1 MSEEETQGDDPPNPT
16 MSTGDFQTRYASV
29 MESMLKS
36 SIAETTTL
44 FETIVDELKAEISG
58 IKKENEDLRARCSQF
73 EERPS
78 TVGPAPPQPCSE
90 RRDTA
95 VQCDL
100 VPLRTML
107 VEQCQSLEY
116 SSLQIEQQ
124 QCCQWEMENSLQDHN
139 YGNADSQMTLTLV
152 KEEESYDGSSLL
164 PVIKQEDEEP
174 NTSCCKVTNE
184 GSERTTA
191 CGNENEGPHIDHT
204 CSTGEMFENDEE
216 TRVTLELRCHGMDND
231 LERAQNQPSEP
242 EPPLVFTVKC
252 DMQDKTEGQLVTS
265 EEQTFVTAQQ
275 QSMVELQ
282 KEQLSGVPQQCHR
295 EGEMSISE
303 QTDATVQQYA
313 NVQCT
318 EEHVTSE
325 SAAPVTPNKLK
336 IINPSALQR
345 TMESAVEDVE
355 NSELGS
361 LPFTVESLTRG
372 CSSYRE
378 KTSGSQQCPMEM
390 EAPPTE
396 NSSATE
402 TLNSP
407 PAETP
412 QASPVERRE
421 RCSSVTLQDAMLLVE
436 AMNRSAGEHSLSSFK
451 GMRES
456 PQTQYV
462 PHMDTLQT
470 MDKVPAKPQ
479 TLPLSSETCEAAG
492 SPAITLLST
501 TQSTVQTLSTSPQV
515 TDSHSTN
522 KPKPQIK
529 IVIQNPLVT
538 ASNIATQQLS
548 SSTCETQTSEQSQ
561 QQFPR
566 PVIRWVITSK
576 PSKANPNNIIVVQRP
591 ESLLMPYQF
600 AALPPTQPP
609 TLVSIIAKQ
618 NNSLL
623 SSSTERPSSCSLPE
637 KTEASMKSVPV
648 VPLNLTATST
658 DTKSGFLP
666 LTKFPRQVSD
676 VASGTHQS
684 PLEQKLS
691 AVVRLFRL
699 PIAVSTKESVLVSK
713 LLSYGFHERQ
723 LEMHVTSPNICPSLK
738 ETANSVSFNTS
749 QFTKE
754 KNNNQDMYHSKYVP
768 PPTPPKVSASLFDIS
783 TEAISKPSAVEPI
796 SNLEKEIFS
805 NAMQDC
811 ARSND
816 APITEKRSANL
827 IQLISIPSKDGS
839 HPHLQMSQTQFLAQL
854 AVLPVVQAPQKASSN
869 DVADTP
875 ASSAETSTKGKN
887 TLMAR
892 LRRHL
897 KTHLPTRRSETKP
910 YPCTETEITTV
921 SPKKHRLQNDNPNNT
936 NTTTEHI
943 SVKPKESGFVEDV
956 ASRNKAANDSIPN
969 SPRTGLCRDPRPKR
983 SVSEP
988 TRRSEPKSETTA
1000 KRGRR
1005 SSSGKV
1011 SVCSNNV
1018 EGSSVTHGRPSSTK
1032 DGANPRQTQGGVTLQ
1047 NTKSTTR
1054 RISSSK
1060 GGATLKQTK
1069 RTGLCRDPRPKR
1081 SVSEPT
1087 RRSEPNGET
1096 TPKRVRRSSSGKVS
1110 VCSNNVKGSSVTHGR
1125 PSSTKDGTNPRQTEG
1140 GVTLKITKPTTRRI
1154 SSSKGGATLKQTKS
1168 SSVRAKRSP
1177 STRQQSSL
1185 KKTESSAASPQ
1196 KSDLCDSVAK
1206 VKMSTSE
1213 MTAVSQWS
1221 PVTQHSSSTRQFKK
1235 ESSPLI
1241 LWRKTTDIA
1250 GPKSQSGSSS
1260 VCCPKLAKDGV
1271 SPGKTVET
1279 TPAKKARL
1287 IQEVTKPEKNLSGL
1301 NANNLAKAAKAT
1313 RSAKIKNSYQSK
1325 LQNAGKRSLL
1335 TDKAYKT
1342 TAVWTPTTIPA
1353 SETPVINNQ
1362 CGECGRILSSSAALE
1377 SHVSLHRGS
1386 RPFSC
1391 TLCEKTFPDA
1401 KGLSRHSQVHS
1412 NGKIHICKICKK
1424 GFDYSFTLTKHVQ
1437 MVHEK
1442 IKPFVCQIC
1451 NKRFFIK
1458 QHMEDHIRK
1467 THTGEKPFQCDLCE
1481 KRFSRKVELDVH
1493 LRWHRGEKR
1502 HCCSYCGKAFLD
1514 QNNLKRHKFIHT
1526 GEKPHSCPHCP
1537 KHFTQSGHL
1546 KKHVKNIHKIT

>member
-1 MSEEETQGDDPPNPT
+1 
-16 MSTGDFQTRYASV
+16 MSTDDFQTRYASV

-44 FETIVDELKAEISG
+44 FETIVNELKAEISG

-78 TVGPAPPQPCSE
+78 TVDRALSAVRESPAPPQPCTE
-90 RRDTA
+90 KRDTA

-107 VEQCQSLEY
+107 VEQSQSLEY
-116 SSLQIEQQ
+116 SSSQIEQQ
-124 QCCQWEMENSLQDHN
+124 RCCQWEMENSLQDHN

-152 KEEESYDGSSLL
+152 KEEESYDDSSLL
-164 PVIKQEDEEP
+164 PIIKQEDDEP
-174 NTSCCKVTNE
+174 NASCCKVTNE

-216 TRVTLELRCHGMDND
+216 TRVTLEQPSHGMDND

-242 EPPLVFTVKC
+242 ESPVVFTIKC
-252 DMQDKTEGQLVTS
+252 DMGDKTEGQLVTS

-318 EEHVTSE
+318 EEHVTPE
-325 SAAPVTPNKLK
+325 SAAPVTPNKLS

-345 TMESAVEDVE
+345 TMESAVGNLE

-372 CSSYRE
+372 CSTDRE
-378 KTSGSQQCPMEM
+378 KTSESQQCPMEM
-390 EAPPTE
+390 EAPPTK

-407 PAETP
+407 PAESP
-412 QASPVERRE
+412 QASPVERRG

-436 AMNRSAGEHSLSSFK
+436 AMNRSAGEHLLSSFK

-456 PQTQYV
+456 PQTQDV

-470 MDKVPAKPQ
+470 VDKVPAESQ
-479 TLPLSSETCEAAG
+479 TLPLSSETCDAAG

-501 TQSTVQTLSTSPQV
+501 TQSTVQTLSTIPQV

-522 KPKPQIK
+522 NPKPQIK

-548 SSTCETQTSEQSQ
+548 SSTCETQTGEQSQ

-600 AALPPTQPP
+600 AALPQTQPP
-609 TLVSIIAKQ
+609 TLVSIVARQ

-623 SSSTERPSSCSLPE
+623 SSSTRTTFSSLPE
-637 KTEASMKSVPV
+637 KTVSNASRKSVPV
-648 VPLNLTATST
+648 VPLHLTATST
-658 DTKSGFLP
+658 DTQSGFLP
-666 LTKFPRQVSD
+666 PTQIPRQVSD

-699 PIAVSTKESVLVSK
+699 PIDVSTKESVLVSR
-713 LLSYGFHERQ
+713 LLSYGFHERP

-754 KNNNQDMYHSKYVP
+754 KNNNQDMYHSEYVP

-805 NAMQDC
+805 NAMQGC
-811 ARSND
+811 APSND
-816 APITEKRSANL
+816 APIAEKGSANL

-869 DVADTP
+869 DVADTA
-875 ASSAETSTKGKN
+875 ASSAETSTKGRKKLEKN

-910 YPCTETEITTV
+910 YPCTETEVTTV
-921 SPKKHRLQNDNPNNT
+921 SPKKHRLQNDNPDNT

-943 SVKPKESGFVEDV
+943 PVKTKESGFVEDV
-956 ASRNKAANDSIPN
+956 ASRNKAAKDSIPN
-969 SPRTGLCRDPRPKR
+969 SPRTGLCRDPR
-983 SVSEP
+983 
-988 TRRSEPKSETTA
+988 A
-1000 KRGRR
+1000 
-1005 SSSGKV
+1005 
-1011 SVCSNNV
+1011 
-1018 EGSSVTHGRPSSTK
+1018 
-1032 DGANPRQTQGGVTLQ
+1032 
-1047 NTKSTTR
+1047 
-1054 RISSSK
+1054 
-1060 GGATLKQTK
+1060 
-1069 RTGLCRDPRPKR
+1069 KR

-1087 RRSEPNGET
+1087 RRSEPNSET
-1096 TPKRVRRSSSGKVS
+1096 TAKRVRSSSRKVS

-1125 PSSTKDGTNPRQTEG
+1125 PSSTKDGANPRQAEGGVTLKNTKPTPRRISSSKCGATLKQTERTGLCRDPRPKRCVSEPTRRSEPYGETTPKRVRRSSSRKVSVCSNNVKCSSVTHGRPSSTKEGTNPRQTEG
-1140 GVTLKITKPTTRRI
+1140 GVTLKNTKLTPRRI
-1154 SSSKGGATLKQTKS
+1154 ISGKGGATLKQTKS
-1168 SSVRAKRSP
+1168 SSVVAKRSP

-1196 KSDLCDSVAK
+1196 KSDLSDSVTK

-1213 MTAVSQWS
+1213 MIA
-1221 PVTQHSSSTRQFKK
+1221 VTQHSLSTRQFKR

-1250 GPKSQSGSSS
+1250 RPKTQSGSSS

-1287 IQEVTKPEKNLSGL
+1287 IQKVTKPDKNLRGL

-1313 RSAKIKNSYQSK
+1313 RSAKIKNSNQSK
-1325 LQNAGKRSLL
+1325 LQNPAKTSPV

-1342 TAVWTPTTIPA
+1342 PPVWTPPTILA

-1412 NGKIHICKICKK
+1412 NGKIHICKICGK

-1442 IKPFVCQIC
+1442 IKPFVCQLC
-1451 NKRFFIK
+1451 NKSFFIK
-1458 QHMEDHIRK
+1458 QHVEDHIRK

-1481 KRFSRKVELDVH
+1481 KRFPRKVELDVH

-1502 HCCSYCGKAFLD
+1502 HCCSYCGKGFLD